1 MEMTTLQIE
10 GSEFLQTTDVASELD
25 LTIEAVNKA
34 VQRGT
39 LQPARKIGVY
49 RLFDRDEVERYRAE
63 HLGRRGGSRKKTG

>member
-1 MEMTTLQIE
+1 MNMATMQIE
-10 GSEFLQTTDVASELD
+10 GTEFLQTTDVAAELD
-25 LTIEAVNKA
+25 VSVEAINKA

-49 RLFDRDEVERYRAE
+49 RLFDRKEIERYRNE